1 MAKFEPKRFDI
12 SQING
17 GNKFNI
23 GDGVTAEAINA
34 PIESA
39 AFSQSLATNS
49 PNISEIDT
57 EGTPSVSIE
66 YMADGSPRF
75 VFEHLRG
82 KTGNSGLNY
91 GASLSNSVGESDTNG
106 YTQYITNSLISN
118 PNLFI
123 NGDFKVN
130 QRGSLTYSQ
139 DQKYSLDRWIPWN
152 VGAGA
157 NFVISVNSD
166 GSITITNNGNNPV
179 VFLQYI
185 DGYKSLSGKTITFSA
200 NIKSISGSVTMS
212 GYDGVDNTF
221 GVTTSSVGLLKQS
234 ITLSNDLYKRE
245 FYRCGIGVLAHS
257 SVTISYLKLEVGNLA
272 TKNSPRP
279 YEEELA
285 ICERFYQEVNFSMNT
300 QISGGLTNGSTC
312 YAVLQHKTNM
322 RVFPT
327 ITFAGNYN
335 LYNGLS
341 GRSIAITNISITA
354 PQTWQTTLGITH
366 STTDSENSTVPPSS
380 YLSLRMLA
388 GSKITLDAEIY

>member
-1 MAKFEPKRFDI
+1 MAKFKPKPFNL
-12 SQING
+12 SQINEG
-17 GNKFNI
+17 DQFNV

-39 AFSQSLATNS
+39 AFTQSLATNA
-49 PNISEIDT
+49 PNISQIDT

-75 VFEHLRG
+75 VFEHLKG
-82 KTGNSGLNY
+82 KTGDSGLDY
-91 GASLSNSVGESDTNG
+91 GASLSNSVGESKTNG

-130 QRGSLTYSQ
+130 QRGSSTYSQ
-139 DQKYSLDRWIPWN
+139 DQKYSLDRWLPWN
-152 VGAGA
+152 VGASA
-157 NFVISVNSD
+157 NFVISVNTD
-166 GSITITNNGNNPV
+166 GSITITNNGDNPV

-200 NIKSISGSVTMS
+200 DIKSISGSITIS

-221 GVTTSSVGLLKQS
+221 GATTSSVGLLKQS
-234 ITLSNDLYKRE
+234 ITLSNDLYNRE
-245 FYRCGIGVLAHS
+245 FYRCGIGVLARS
-257 SVTISYLKLEVGNLA
+257 SVTLSYLKLEVGSIA
-272 TKNSPRP
+272 TKNSPKS

-285 ICERFYQEVNFSMNT
+285 ICERFYQEMNFSTNT
-300 QISGGLTNGSTC
+300 QIAGGLTNGSTC

-327 ITFAGNYN
+327 ITFDGNYN

-341 GRSIAITNISITA
+341 GRSITITNISITA

-366 STTDSENSTVPPSS
+366 STTDNESSTVPAAS